1 MPQNLLLL
9 FELLGTVAFALSG
22 AMVALSKKMD
32 IFGVAVL
39 GLVTAVGGGVIRDL
53 VLGITPPAT
62 FKNPV
67 YATVAIIVS
76 VAAFVPAIRRFLF
89 AKPGLYDKF
98 LLLMDSIGL
107 GIFTVVGIETA
118 YIAGHSSSWFLLI
131 FVGVIT
137 GCGGGI
143 LRDILA
149 QNTPAVLIKHFY
161 ASASIIGAVVCILLW
176 KLLGQSAAIIGGA
189 FSVLV
194 LRLLAAK
201 YQWSLPK
208 PENDFE

>member
-76 VAAFVPAIRRFLF
+76 VAAFVPSIRRFLF

-98 LLLMDSIGL
+98 LLFMDSIGL

-149 QNTPAVLIKHFY
+149 QNTPAVLVKHFY

>member
-1 MPQNLLLL
+1 MPENLLLL

-76 VAAFVPAIRRFLF
+76 VVAFVPAIRRFLF

-149 QNTPAVLIKHFY
+149 QNTPAVLVKHFY

-176 KLLGQSAAIIGGA
+176 KLFGQSAAIIGGA